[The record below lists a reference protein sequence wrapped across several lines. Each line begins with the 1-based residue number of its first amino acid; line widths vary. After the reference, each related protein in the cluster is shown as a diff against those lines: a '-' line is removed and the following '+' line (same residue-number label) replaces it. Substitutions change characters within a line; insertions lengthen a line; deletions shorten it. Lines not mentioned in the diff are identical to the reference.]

1 MILTGFMKCI
11 KIITSILNISIKCD
25 VMNWELLFII
35 NQWNTLMI
43 LISDS
48 HTHTHA
54 VTRAGYQWIY
64 RTWDVT
70 ESIKTQVWC
79 WTRLDP
85 QTISV
90 TPHAG
95 HLHAVRHHTTR
106 FPQCSAA
113 SAGVTSILDACE
125 RREEQAE
132 TEQSSKHAYSS
143 HIHNQSLSKQRIVA
157 SLLQS
162 NTLL

>member
-1 MILTGFMKCI
+1 MHQNSK
-11 KIITSILNISIKCD
+11 SILNISIKCD
-25 VMNWELLFII
+25 VMNWELLLII

-48 HTHTHA
+48 LTHTHTHA

-85 QTISV
+85 QTISA

-143 HIHNQSLSKQRIVA
+143 HIHNQSLSKQRIVT
-157 SLLQS
+157 SVLQS